1 MSVALCGVG
10 ELMSKDAATLPV
22 QEPWRGDDGAG
33 LLVPE
38 GEGPGRWL
46 GVNNADT
53 QARGVGIWTIWSS
66 VIHEK
71 LVNRGVGGKRLGSGG
86 VFGDDV
92 VCRVCGESIACLGC
106 RFSTRKNLRSQ
117 FLIRGNGS
125 FGG

>member
-1 MSVALCGVG
+1 MSVALGGVG
-10 ELMSKDAATLPV
+10 EFVGEDAATLPV
-22 QEPWRGDDGAG
+22 KEPWCGDDGAG

-38 GEGPGRWL
+38 GEGSGGWL
-46 GVNNADT
+46 GVDDADT

-71 LVNRGVGGKRLGSGG
+71 LVNRGVVGRGLGAGG

-92 VCRVCGESIACLGC
+92 VCRVCGESISCLLCG
-106 RFSTRKNLRSQ
+106 FGTRQNLRSQ